1 MTEQVFYDTILGDIS
16 DTRPLSNN
24 RGLGVG
30 TQFFSNQKE
39 KMMTTKSITSAQTDK
54 VADLGREAVK
64 TAVGKVNPTSTD
76 AQNGIIGNGGEFKTR
91 VEKAVE
97 AIIQEMTTPNKYTNE
112 VVSSN
117 YTYPK
122 EYKGPKPIAEQ
133 VQTIATMFG
142 LDPTQALEFAK
153 NLPTL
158 PEGAEGWFAIP
169 KVSVVATKHFPE
181 IVGIAEQYC
190 EGVLLVL
197 KKLTESR
204 SFTNYRSGEIVP
216 TKLRQHART
225 VDFLEHLES
234 EQQGDILI
242 IAVQYGMRHRGKSVR
257 RARETFASNE
267 FGLGSFAI
275 GCMALV
281 HPERYVRWEELDTD
295 CAGDEFAPGADG
307 VFSEAPFFYF
317 NDGKLEF
324 GTRGVSRAFDCF
336 GSVSGF
342 VPQN

>member
-1 MTEQVFYDTILGDIS
+1 
-16 DTRPLSNN
+16 
-24 RGLGVG
+24 
-30 TQFFSNQKE
+30 
-39 KMMTTKSITSAQTDK
+39 MTTKSITSAQTDK

-76 AQNGIIGNGGEFKTR
+76 AQNGIIGNGGEFKSR

-97 AIIQEMTTPNKYTNE
+97 AIIMEMTTPNKYANE

-122 EYKGPKPIAEQ
+122 EYQGPKPIREQ
-133 VQTIATMFG
+133 VETIATMFG
-142 LDPTQALEFAK
+142 LDPTTALEFAK

-169 KVSVVATKHFPE
+169 KVSVVAKKQFPA
-181 IVGIAEQYC
+181 ITDKAEQYC
-190 EGVLLVL
+190 EAVKLVHT
-197 KKLTESR
+197 KLADSR
-204 SFTNYRSGEIVP
+204 SFYNYRNGEIVP

-225 VDFLEHLES
+225 ADFMEHMEA

-267 FGLGSFAI
+267 FGLGAFAI

-295 CAGDEFAPGADG
+295 CAGDEFTPDADG
-307 VFSEAPFFYF
+307 DFSESPVFRFNYGGLMFYA
-317 NDGKLEF
+317 DD
-324 GTRGVSRAFDCF
+324 VSIASAGY

>member
-1 MTEQVFYDTILGDIS
+1 
-16 DTRPLSNN
+16 
-24 RGLGVG
+24 
-30 TQFFSNQKE
+30 
-39 KMMTTKSITSAQTDK
+39 MMTTKKLITSDDPKGRQATDLFRGAYNKAQLT
-54 VADLGREAVK
+54 EEQ
-64 TAVGKVNPTSTD
+64 
-76 AQNGIIGNGGEFKTR
+76 AQRLNENRGGEFTT
-91 VEKAVE
+91 ELLQL
-97 AIIQEMTTPNKYTNE
+97 IQKHSATNQYANE
-112 VVSSN
+112 VVSSS

-122 EYKGPKPIAEQ
+122 EYKGSKLIAEQ
-133 VQTIATMFG
+133 VKTIATMFG

-158 PEGAEGWFAIP
+158 PEGSEGWFAIP
-169 KVSVVATKHFPE
+169 KVSAVATKQFPA
-181 IVGIAEQYC
+181 ITDKAEQYC
-190 EGVLLVL
+190 EAVKLVHT
-197 KKLTESR
+197 KLADSR
-204 SFTNYRSGEIVP
+204 SFTNYRNGEIVP
-216 TKLRQHART
+216 SKLRQHART

-234 EQQGDILI
+234 EQKGDILI

-267 FGLGSFAI
+267 FGLGAFAI

-307 VFSEAPFFYF
+307 VFSEAPVFDFGDDRLGF
-317 NDGKLEF
+317 GARVVSLARDGY
-324 GTRGVSRAFDCF
+324 

>member
-1 MTEQVFYDTILGDIS
+1 
-16 DTRPLSNN
+16 
-24 RGLGVG
+24 
-30 TQFFSNQKE
+30 
-39 KMMTTKSITSAQTDK
+39 MMTTKKLITSDDPKGRQTTDLFRGAYNKAQLT
-54 VADLGREAVK
+54 EEQ
-64 TAVGKVNPTSTD
+64 
-76 AQNGIIGNGGEFKTR
+76 AQRLNENRGGEFTT
-91 VEKAVE
+91 ELLQL
-97 AIIQEMTTPNKYTNE
+97 IQKHSATNQYESE

-133 VQTIATMFG
+133 VKTIATMFG

-169 KVSVVATKHFPE
+169 KVSVVATKQFPA
-181 IVGIAEQYC
+181 ITDKAEQYC
-190 EGVLLVL
+190 EVVKLVHT
-197 KKLTESR
+197 KLADGR
-204 SFTNYRSGEIVP
+204 SFYNYRNGEIVP
-216 TKLRQHART
+216 SKLRQHART
-225 VDFLEHLES
+225 VDFLEHLEA

-267 FGLGSFAI
+267 FGLSAFAV

-307 VFSEAPFFYF
+307 VFSRAPVFGF
-317 NDGKLEF
+317 DGGRLEF
-324 GTRGVSRAFDCF
+324 CTRDVSGASGNY

>member
-1 MTEQVFYDTILGDIS
+1 
-16 DTRPLSNN
+16 
-24 RGLGVG
+24 
-30 TQFFSNQKE
+30 
-39 KMMTTKSITSAQTDK
+39 MTTKKLITSDDPKGLDATAKWRAVYNKQQLTDGADGSAQRLNESREFWK
-54 VADLGREAVK
+54 ELGEL
-64 TAVGKVNPTSTD
+64 
-76 AQNGIIGNGGEFKTR
+76 
-91 VEKAVE
+91 
-97 AIIQEMTTPNKYTNE
+97 IQKHSATNQYANE

-122 EYKGPKPIAEQ
+122 EYKGPKSIAEQ
-133 VQTIATMFG
+133 VKTIATTFG
-142 LDPTQALEFAK
+142 LNPTQALEFAK

-169 KVSVVATKHFPE
+169 KVSAVAKQQFPA
-181 IVGIAEQYC
+181 ITDKAEQYC
-190 EGVLLVL
+190 EAVKLVHT
-197 KKLTESR
+197 KLAESR
-204 SFTNYRSGEIVP
+204 SFYNYRNGEIVP
-216 TKLRQHART
+216 NKLRQHART
-225 VDFLEHLES
+225 MDFLGHLES

-257 RARETFASNE
+257 RARETFAGNE
-267 FGLGSFAI
+267 FGLGAFAI

-307 VFSEAPFFYF
+307 GFSRSPFFCF
-317 NDGKLEF
+317 GGGGLEF
-324 GTRGVSRAFDCF
+324 STIGVSGAYGSY

>member
-1 MTEQVFYDTILGDIS
+1 
-16 DTRPLSNN
+16 
-24 RGLGVG
+24 LGVG
-30 TQFFSNQKE
+30 TQFFLNQKRK
-39 KMMTTKSITSAQTDK
+39 KMMTTKKLITSDDPKGRQTTDLFRGAYNKAQLT
-54 VADLGREAVK
+54 EEQ
-64 TAVGKVNPTSTD
+64 
-76 AQNGIIGNGGEFKTR
+76 AQRLNENRGGEFTT
-91 VEKAVE
+91 ELLQL
-97 AIIQEMTTPNKYTNE
+97 IQKHSATNQYANE

-133 VQTIATMFG
+133 VKTIATMFG

-158 PEGAEGWFAIP
+158 PEGSEGWFAIP
-169 KVSVVATKHFPE
+169 KVSVVATKQFPA
-181 IVGIAEQYC
+181 ITDKAEQYC
-190 EGVLLVL
+190 EAVKLVHT
-197 KKLTESR
+197 KLAESR
-204 SFTNYRSGEIVP
+204 SFTNYRNGEIVP
-216 TKLRQHART
+216 SKLCQHART
-225 VDFLEHLES
+225 VDFLEHLEA

-267 FGLGSFAI
+267 FGLGAFAI

-307 VFSEAPFFYF
+307 AFSKAPFFYF
-317 NDGKLEF
+317 LGGKLRF
-324 GTRGVSRAFDCF
+324 GACDVSTANDCY

>member
-1 MTEQVFYDTILGDIS
+1 
-16 DTRPLSNN
+16 
-24 RGLGVG
+24 
-30 TQFFSNQKE
+30 
-39 KMMTTKSITSAQTDK
+39 MMTTKKLITSDDPKGLDATAKWRAVYNKQQLTDGSAQR
-54 VADLGREAVK
+54 LNESREFLKELA
-64 TAVGKVNPTSTD
+64 
-76 AQNGIIGNGGEFKTR
+76 EL
-91 VEKAVE
+91 
-97 AIIQEMTTPNKYTNE
+97 IQKHSATNQYANE

-158 PEGAEGWFAIP
+158 SYGAEGWFAIP
-169 KVSVVATKHFPE
+169 KVSAIAKKGLPAITDK
-181 IVGIAEQYC
+181 AEQYC
-190 EGVLLVL
+190 EAVKLVHT
-197 KKLTESR
+197 KLAESR
-204 SFTNYRSGEIVP
+204 SFTNYRNGGIVP
-216 TKLRQHART
+216 SKLRQHART

-267 FGLGSFAI
+267 FGLGAFAI

-281 HPERYVRWEELDTD
+281 HPERYVRWEELATD
-295 CAGDEFAPGADG
+295 CAGDEFAPGAG
-307 VFSEAPFFYF
+307 GAFSEAPVFSF
-317 NDGKLEF
+317 DDDELRF
-324 GTRGVSRAFDCF
+324 GTSDVSLALGRY
-336 GSVSGF
+336 GTVSGF
-342 VPQN
+342 APQV

>member
-1 MTEQVFYDTILGDIS
+1 
-16 DTRPLSNN
+16 
-24 RGLGVG
+24 
-30 TQFFSNQKE
+30 
-39 KMMTTKSITSAQTDK
+39 MTTKKLITSDDPKGRQATDLFRGAYNKAQLT
-54 VADLGREAVK
+54 EEQ
-64 TAVGKVNPTSTD
+64 
-76 AQNGIIGNGGEFKTR
+76 AQRLNENRGGDFTTELLQL
-91 VEKAVE
+91 
-97 AIIQEMTTPNKYTNE
+97 IQKHSATNQYANE

-122 EYKGPKPIAEQ
+122 EYKGPKLIAEQ
-133 VQTIATMFG
+133 VKTIATMFG
-142 LDPTQALEFAK
+142 LDPAQALEFAK

-169 KVSVVATKHFPE
+169 KVSAVAKQQFPA
-181 IVGIAEQYC
+181 ITDKAEQYC
-190 EGVLLVL
+190 EAVKLVHT
-197 KKLTESR
+197 KLAESR
-204 SFTNYRSGEIVP
+204 SFYNYRNGEIVP
-216 TKLRQHART
+216 NKLRQHART

-267 FGLGSFAI
+267 FGLGAFAVS
-275 GCMALV
+275 CMALV

-295 CAGDEFAPGADG
+295 CAGDEFAPFADG
-307 VFSEAPFFYF
+307 DVSEFPVFYF
-317 NDGKLEF
+317 NVDGLGF
-324 GTRGVSRAFDCF
+324 GTDVVSNASGNY

>member
-1 MTEQVFYDTILGDIS
+1 
-16 DTRPLSNN
+16 
-24 RGLGVG
+24 
-30 TQFFSNQKE
+30 
-39 KMMTTKSITSAQTDK
+39 MTTKSITSAQTDK

-76 AQNGIIGNGGEFKTR
+76 AQNGIIGNGGEFKSR

-97 AIIQEMTTPNKYTNE
+97 AIIMEMTTPNKYANE

-122 EYKGPKPIAEQ
+122 EYKGPKPIEEQ
-133 VQTIATMFG
+133 VKTIATMFG

-158 PEGAEGWFAIP
+158 PEGSEGWFAIP
-169 KVSVVATKHFPE
+169 KVSVVATKQFPA
-181 IVGIAEQYC
+181 ITDKAEQYC
-190 EGVLLVL
+190 EAVKLVHT
-197 KKLTESR
+197 KLADSR
-204 SFTNYRSGEIVP
+204 SFTNYRNGEIVP
-216 TKLRQHART
+216 SKLRQHART
-225 VDFLEHLES
+225 VDFLEHLEA

-267 FGLGSFAI
+267 FGLGAFAI

-295 CAGDEFAPGADG
+295 CAGDEFAPSADG
-307 VFSEAPFFYF
+307 DFSRSPFFCF
-317 NDGKLEF
+317 GDGRLRF
-324 GTRGVSRAFDCF
+324 STYDVSVASGRY
-336 GSVSGF
+336 GSVSAF